1 MELYAPRSVRRLFG
15 NPKVSLTLE
24 AQLLRGACFCLMGNC
39 VRREPKQAH
48 SVVPNESGPKT
59 PSGIRDVVPG
69 GFANHMFI
77 FNNAGKITD
86 NYNISS
92 KKLGQG
98 TYGSVSKASQKAAPN
113 AIRAVKTISK
123 SSSQVKNLTR
133 FKQEIDIMKSMD
145 HPNIVKLYETFE
157 DARTIFLVSISPW
170 IEELLL
176 Y

>member
-1 MELYAPRSVRRLFG
+1 MG
-15 NPKVSLTLE
+15 NCRTLN
-24 AQLLRGACFCLMGNC
+24 LRGACFCLMGNC
-39 VRREPKQAH
+39 VRREPKLGFI
-48 SVVPNESGPKT
+48 VPTNELGPSRKVRE

-157 DARTIFLVSISPW
+157 DARTIFLVSISPR
-170 IEELLL
+170 IELLL